1 MIMDMHFE
9 ELLEKVTSF
18 MKSEAQTKTV
28 VGEEFQLGEFSCIP
42 VIRVGMGFGTGGGE
56 GDDAKKMHGEGGGAA
71 GGMGIE
77 PIGFLVSKGE
87 NIQFVST
94 KTNKGLAAAF
104 EKVPEL
110 IEKYMDMQAKKE
122 EVTA

>member
-1 MIMDMHFE
+1 MNMHFD
-9 ELLEKVTSF
+9 ELLGKITSF
-18 MKSEAQTKTV
+18 MKSEANTKTV
-28 VGEEFQLGEFSCIP
+28 VGEQFQLGEFYCIP

-56 GDDAKKMHGEGGGAA
+56 GDDPKKMHGEGGGAG

-87 NIQFVST
+87 DIQFIST

-104 EKVPEL
+104 EKVPAL
-110 IEKYMDMQAKKE
+110 IEKYMEMQEKKE
-122 EVTA
+122 EGVPA